1 MTHEPIDPDT
11 KDWTWVLT
19 QPCAECGFDPAMVH
33 PTEVAGKIRSDA
45 ADWVARLNEPGVR
58 TRRQPTVWSTL
69 EYGCHVRDVHRIFD
83 RRVGL
88 MLSEDEPQFPNW
100 DQDET
105 AIADRYWEQDPAI
118 VADDLVTAGDTVAAS
133 FAAVEGDEWQ
143 RPGRRSDGARFTVES
158 FGRYFVHDWVHHA
171 WDVGAA

>member
-1 MTHEPIDPDT
+1 VLEEACPDCGYDPAAID
-11 KDWTWVLT
+11 VM
-19 QPCAECGFDPAMVH
+19 AIPAMVR
-33 PTEVAGKIRSDA
+33 ANA
-45 ADWVARLNEPGVR
+45 ASWVAVLARPDVR
-58 TRRQPTVWSTL
+58 ERPVPDVWSPL
-69 EYGCHVRDVHRIFD
+69 EYGCHVRDVFRLFD
-83 RRVGL
+83 TRLHL
-88 MLSEDEPQFPNW
+88 MLDEHDPLFANW